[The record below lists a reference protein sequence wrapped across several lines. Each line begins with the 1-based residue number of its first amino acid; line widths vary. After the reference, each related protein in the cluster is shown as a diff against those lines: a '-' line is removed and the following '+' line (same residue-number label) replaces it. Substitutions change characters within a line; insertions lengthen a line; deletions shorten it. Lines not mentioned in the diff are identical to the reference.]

1 MLTYTVTCDAGVV
14 FSTTSL
20 DEAKSYLRST
30 SLTIALWIEV
40 LP

>member
-1 MLTYTVTCDAGVV
+1 MLTYAVTCDAGTI
-14 FSTTSL
+14 FSTHSL
-20 DEAKSYLRST
+20 DEAKAYLRST